1 MTPAREMI
9 AMESSL
15 QGTLLCHAISD
26 HTDEWLRE
34 VFREATVG
42 LSSRDR
48 CALLAVGGYGRR
60 ELAPFSDLDVVLIH
74 DKVKTVDEVA
84 SKMWYPIWDTGMKLG
99 HAVRTPK
106 DTLTMC
112 QSDLDTATAHVTARF
127 IAGDEDLASEVLSS
141 VRDNWKRKGQ
151 DWLRVLHKRVMERH
165 EAAGE
170 VAFLLEPNLKEGV
183 GGLRDIHMLWWAV
196 DAGLSLH
203 DDDVVALQRC
213 NEVLLSARTAL
224 HQHAKRAGD
233 VLHLEQQQAVAS
245 ILEYDTDDAL
255 MKAISSA
262 ALRVAWIADEAW
274 ARLDPPKSAQ
284 RAPQA
289 LASGVE
295 LVHGEIR
302 LADDVDP
309 GDDPTL
315 VLRIAAA
322 AARQRA
328 RIDRATLDRLGDQCE
343 PWPEPW
349 PTGAKDDLV
358 ALLLEGD
365 AAIPVFEALDQR
377 NLISRILPEW
387 EAVRCKPQRN
397 QFHRFTVDRHLWQ
410 AAANASN
417 LANAVSRPDLLVL
430 GALFHDIGKG
440 YPGDHTDVGVEML
453 HTIGPRMGLSD
464 EDTEIIVLL
473 IQHHLLLPDVATRR
487 DISDDATIT
496 MVAESVKT
504 PLNLSLL
511 HALTEADSKATG
523 PSAWSDWKASLIND
537 LVRRVNHVLGGG
549 DVNEVTW
556 RLFPNADVLELMAKR
571 DVDVV
576 VADDRITVVSPDRP
590 GTFSRVAGVLA
601 LSNLDVLTGEAHSD
615 EQGMAASEFRV
626 IPLYDSH
633 IEWDPIVSNV
643 RKALRGE
650 IALEA
655 RLAERAR
662 SMPPKKYL
670 SAKKPD
676 PPSVRFHDNASSN
689 ATVIELRA
697 PDSIGLL
704 HRVAKTLADLGL
716 DIRHGRVQTLGNEV
730 VDTFYVRNQ
739 LGHKVTDPDH
749 RREIERALLHA
760 AS

>member
-1 MTPAREMI
+1 MTPARELV
-9 AMESSL
+9 AMEKSQ
-15 QGTLLCHAISD
+15 QGTQLCHAISD
-26 HTDEWLRE
+26 HTDDWLRN
-34 VFREATVG
+34 VFNDATAG

-74 DKVKTVDEVA
+74 DKVKSVDDVA
-84 SKMWYPIWDTGMKLG
+84 SKLWYPIWDAGMKLG

-106 DTLTMC
+106 ETLNMC

-127 IAGDEDLASEVLSS
+127 IAGDKALADEVLGS
-141 VRDNWKRKGQ
+141 VHENWIRKGQ
-151 DWLRVLHKRVMERH
+151 DWLRVLHKRVLERH
-165 EAAGE
+165 AAAGE

-183 GGLRDIHMLWWAV
+183 GGLRDIHMLWWAIE
-196 DAGLSLH
+196 AGLSLNE
-203 DDDVVALQRC
+203 DDVSALRRC

-233 VLHLEQQQAVAS
+233 VLHLEQQQAVAVV
-245 ILEYDTDDAL
+245 LGYANDDAL

-262 ALRVAWIADEAW
+262 ALRVSWIADEAW
-274 ARLDPPKSAQ
+274 SRLDPPSFA
-284 RAPQA
+284 RPTPQPI
-289 LASGVE
+289 ASGIE

-309 GDDPTL
+309 ADDPTL
-315 VLRIAAA
+315 ILRVATA

-328 RIDRATLDRLGDQCE
+328 RIERATLDRLGERCTTF
-343 PWPEPW
+343 PEPW
-349 PTGAKDDLV
+349 PTGASDDLV

-377 NLISRILPEW
+377 NLITRILPEW

-397 QFHRFTVDRHLWQ
+397 QFHRYTVDRHLWQ
-410 AAANASN
+410 AAANAAQ
-417 LANAVSRPDLLVL
+417 LAESVTRPDLLVL

-453 HTIGPRMGLSD
+453 RQIGPRMGLSD
-464 EDTEIIVLL
+464 QDTEIIVLM

-496 MVAESVKT
+496 MVAGSVKT
-504 PLNLSLL
+504 SLNLTLL
-511 HALTEADSKATG
+511 HALTQADSKATG
-523 PSAWSDWKASLIND
+523 PSAWSEWKASLVND
-537 LVRRVNHVLGGG
+537 LVRRAQHVLGGG
-549 DVNEVTW
+549 DVSEVTW
-556 RLFPNADVLELMAKR
+556 RLFPNAEVLELMAKR
-571 DVDVV
+571 EISVV
-576 VADDRITVVSPDRP
+576 TSDDRITVVSPDRP
-590 GTFSRVAGVLA
+590 GTFSRVAAVLA
-601 LSNLDVLTGEAHSD
+601 LSRCDVLTGEAHSD

-633 IEWDPIVSNV
+633 IEWEPIVANIH
-643 RKALRGE
+643 KALRGE
-650 IALEA
+650 LALEA

-662 SMPPKKYL
+662 SGSPNKYL

-676 PPSVRFHDNASSN
+676 PPSVRFFDNASSN
-689 ATVIELRA
+689 ATVLELRA

-704 HRVAKTLADLGL
+704 HRVAKTLADLSL
-716 DIRHGRVQTLGNEV
+716 DIRHARVQTLGNEV
-730 VDTFYVRNQ
+730 VDTFYVRTQ
-739 LGHKVTDPDH
+739 AGGKVTDVDH
-749 RREIERALLHA
+749 RKEIERALLYA
-760 AS
+760 VS